1 VAGEVH
7 DVRVTVRWLET
18 RSEPE
23 DPDSNFVHLCC
34 AVWPGNDSD
43 GTLVDRLQIDWYHF
57 VSMFGMHLRDYLE
70 QYCPFPEQVL
80 ECLNELT
87 LPEELQGILGV
98 VPEIEA

>member
-1 VAGEVH
+1 MAGEVH

-18 RSEPE
+18 QSEPE

-34 AVWPGNDSD
+34 EVWPGNDSD
-43 GTLVDRLQIDWYHF
+43 GTLADRWQIDWYHF

-70 QYCPFPEQVL
+70 EYRPFPEQVL

>member
-34 AVWPGNDSD
+34 EVWPGNDSD
-43 GTLVDRLQIDWYHF
+43 GTLADRWQMDWYHF
-57 VSMFGMHLRDYLE
+57 VSMFGKHLRDYLE
-70 QYCPFPEQVL
+70 EYCPFPEQVL